1 MEIFD
6 VKYRKFEGTK
16 FYQVRKYRFTRLR
29 TIGKYDF
36 RYTLNS
42 VTFEPD
48 FQSTEVGL
56 KVGYARKLFY
66 RDRS

>member
-1 MEIFD
+1 M
-6 VKYRKFEGTK
+6 
-16 FYQVRKYRFTRLR
+16 RLW

-66 RDRS
+66 RDRSWYASQILSHFTDDLI